1 MRADCDL
8 RDEWFGDASG
18 RTLRRHRYPSLY
30 KTLSTRCPVFRTRG
44 DDETGPHPFWGA
56 WGSRLHSRI
65 FGRAT
70 DRFLDAELGTV
81 PELTIPLLA
90 VFVPYFAF
98 RAWLYGDL
106 FPNTYY
112 AKSGALTYF
121 RQGGVYLIVFLA
133 GTGGLLWLPLW
144 ILSFFQRTT
153 SHSARVLKLFSF
165 FSVLIFGTYVAKVG
179 GDFMEHRFLLVLL
192 PIVFATTEIV
202 IRQHGHERR
211 MPRWLVVCG
220 VLGLAWVGTRF
231 EVIKPYQ
238 KKWHLAAEHTWYRVE
253 SVFPLEIG
261 SRYFRIGKGLKKALG
276 DVQPPPRIAYP
287 CVGLV
292 GFYSELPLV
301 DTYGLV
307 NRNIARKP
315 LKKRG
320 RPGHEKRASLAEV
333 IKEGAVLS
341 YERYAP
347 KGMNRY
353 LEVKLGGT
361 GLFAR

>member
-1 MRADCDL
+1 
-8 RDEWFGDASG
+8 
-18 RTLRRHRYPSLY
+18 
-30 KTLSTRCPVFRTRG
+30 
-44 DDETGPHPFWGA
+44 
-56 WGSRLHSRI
+56 
-65 FGRAT
+65 
-70 DRFLDAELGTV
+70 
-81 PELTIPLLA
+81 
-90 VFVPYFAF
+90 
-98 RAWLYGDL
+98 
-106 FPNTYY
+106 
-112 AKSGALTYF
+112 
-121 RQGGVYLIVFLA
+121 
-133 GTGGLLWLPLW
+133 
-144 ILSFFQRTT
+144 
-153 SHSARVLKLFSF
+153 
-165 FSVLIFGTYVAKVG
+165 
-179 GDFMEHRFLLVLL
+179 MEHRFLLVLL

-202 IRQHGHERR
+202 IRQHGLRGEW
-211 MPRWLVVCG
+211 RWLVVCG

-361 GLFAR
+361 GLFLLDDLESTKSRLKGAKVKRWPRSVKSEVVRATSLGDRSRLVDLTNFGARLLAPTLRKSLSTKLGMVDALRNL